1 MIKIINNL
9 IRIIKNYK
17 FSIFTTMFFELV
29 YLFKGYKGN
38 RFNFSNNDLMADN
51 LPCPYYFL
59 FKIKKALKNQNF
71 YNFLDLGCGSGRVIY
86 FFNKNFPD
94 KNLTGI
100 EYFNNQ
106 FEYCKKI
113 FHGKKNIKIIQAD
126 FTKSD
131 FFQYNADCYFFNEP
145 FKKDLEFTKCVE
157 KITNL
162 SSSKFFFL
170 LIFVNYN
177 KKIID
182 ELKNIRCIESFYISN
197 TKGYSICCLNDD
209 SAQFKL
215 N

>member
-1 MIKIINNL
+1 MIKIANNL

-131 FFQYNADCYFFNEP
+131 FFQYNADCYFFNGP

-157 KITNL
+157 KITNFSL
-162 SSSKFFFL
+162 NKKQSL
-170 LIFVNYN
+170 LIFVNHN

-182 ELKNIRCIESFYISN
+182 ELKNIRCIESFYVSN
-197 TKGYSICCLNDD
+197 IKGYSICRLNND
-209 SAQFKL
+209 SA
-215 N
+215 

>member
-1 MIKIINNL
+1 
-9 IRIIKNYK
+9 
-17 FSIFTTMFFELV
+17 MFFELV

-71 YNFLDLGCGSGRVIY
+71 YNFLDLGCGSGRVID

-131 FFQYNADCYFFNEP
+131 FFQYNADCYFFNGP

-157 KITNL
+157 KITNFSL
-162 SSSKFFFL
+162 NKKQSL
-170 LIFVNYN
+170 LIFVNHN

-182 ELKNIRCIESFYISN
+182 ELKNIRCIESFYVSN
-197 TKGYSICCLNDD
+197 IKGYSICRLNDD
-209 SAQFKL
+209 SV
-215 N
+215 

>member
-17 FSIFTTMFFELV
+17 FTIFTTMFFELV

-71 YNFLDLGCGSGRVIY
+71 YNFLDLGCGSGRVID
-86 FFNKNFPD
+86 FFNKSFPN
-94 KNLTGI
+94 KNLIGI

-106 FEYCKKI
+106 FEYCEKI
-113 FHGKKNIKIIQAD
+113 FQEKKNIKIVQAD

-131 FFQYNADCYFFNEP
+131 FFQYNADCYFFNDP
-145 FKKDLEFTKCVE
+145 FKMTSDFIEFIE
-157 KITNL
+157 KIINFSL
-162 SSSKFFFL
+162 K
-170 LIFVNYN
+170 
-177 KKIID
+177 KKILFIFINHNRKIVE
-182 ELKNIRCIESFYISN
+182 ELKKIRCIESFYISN
-197 TKGYSICCLNDD
+197 IKGYSIYCLND
-209 SAQFKL
+209 

>member
-86 FFNKNFPD
+86 FFNK
-94 KNLTGI
+94 KGQ
-100 EYFNNQ
+100 YF
-106 FEYCKKI
+106 
-113 FHGKKNIKIIQAD
+113 HVV
-126 FTKSD
+126 
-131 FFQYNADCYFFNEP
+131 P
-145 FKKDLEFTKCVE
+145 
-157 KITNL
+157 
-162 SSSKFFFL
+162 
-170 LIFVNYN
+170 
-177 KKIID
+177 
-182 ELKNIRCIESFYISN
+182 
-197 TKGYSICCLNDD
+197 
-209 SAQFKL
+209 
-215 N
+215 